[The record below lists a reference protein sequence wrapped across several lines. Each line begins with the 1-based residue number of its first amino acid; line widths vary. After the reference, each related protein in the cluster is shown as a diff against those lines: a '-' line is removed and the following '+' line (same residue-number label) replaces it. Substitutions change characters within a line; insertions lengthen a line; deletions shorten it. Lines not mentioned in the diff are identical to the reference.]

1 MALLLRLCERRR
13 DYAYPQAPSSCLFL
27 VGAYTIGKERLLLRL
42 ARELSLRV
50 SLRTSLSDPHT
61 VQCGVR
67 SVCRAGHSHSLG
79 TAAVLDE
86 RGLVLRLPLRST

>member
-1 MALLLRLCERRR
+1 MRT
-13 DYAYPQAPSSCLFL
+13 QAPSSCLFL

-50 SLRTSLSDPHT
+50 SLRTSLSVPHT

-67 SVCRAGHSHSLG
+67 SVCRAGHSLG
-79 TAAVLDE
+79 TAAVPDE

>member
-1 MALLLRLCERRR
+1 MRT
-13 DYAYPQAPSSCLFL
+13 QAPSSCLFL

-50 SLRTSLSDPHT
+50 SLRSSLSVPHT
-61 VQCGVR
+61 VQCGAR
-67 SVCRAGHSHSLG
+67 SVCWAGHSLG

-86 RGLVLRLPLRST
+86 RGLFLRLPLRST